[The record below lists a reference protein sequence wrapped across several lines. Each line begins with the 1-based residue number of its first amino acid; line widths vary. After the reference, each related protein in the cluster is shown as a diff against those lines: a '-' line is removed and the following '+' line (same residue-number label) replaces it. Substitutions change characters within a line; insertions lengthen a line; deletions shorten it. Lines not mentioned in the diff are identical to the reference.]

1 MMDALLTQRALAQQI
16 LDQGGHYL
24 MMVKKNQQRL
34 WEDLDMYFQ
43 LPPIPA
49 DGEEWDRIQTIEKG
63 NGRIEVRTLECGS
76 GMGPDLDWP
85 GAQQIIRRTTERT
98 CIKTGKR
105 SVQVVYGIT
114 SLNVTDVTAAH
125 LETLWRGHWT
135 IENRKHHVRDVTFGE
150 DAGQAYRGN
159 TPQVLAAF
167 RNSIIDRFR
176 QQGWTNMADAIR
188 HYSASVP
195 RVLALIG
202 VSPRR
207 L

>member
-1 MMDALLTQRALAQQI
+1 
-16 LDQGGHYL
+16 
-24 MMVKKNQQRL
+24 
-34 WEDLDMYFQ
+34 MYFQ

-63 NGRIEVRTLECGS
+63 HGRIEVRTLECGS

-105 SVQVVYGIT
+105 NVQVVYGIT